1 MKMRIWKNKK
11 VWFYLFSLL
20 PLKKFE
26 AINKI
31 TPIIIKGIEN
41 VEKGSGVSL
50 IISNAIP
57 NALKN
62 VPMKNN
68 TLPTLL
74 CFFKKKLLSNIT
86 DPDFNRKKEWYFI
99 G

>member
-1 MKMRIWKNKK
+1 
-11 VWFYLFSLL
+11 
-20 PLKKFE
+20 
-26 AINKI
+26 
-31 TPIIIKGIEN
+31 
-41 VEKGSGVSL
+41 
-50 IISNAIP
+50 
-57 NALKN
+57 
-62 VPMKNN
+62 MKNN